1 MTSTSGSSVTKRIA
15 AHLRRA
21 REQNISPLDIEW
33 QRELRALHR
42 ERMSEL
48 RNRSDEEWHEM
59 ATIPIQEVDRMIAE
73 SGIGNAR
80 SRRYQQADRRGT
92 YSDITLPSSP
102 GCHLKRRGRQ
112 GYYDQRDD
120 GCRRPL
126 QRK

>member
-59 ATIPIQEVDRMIAE
+59 ATIPIQEVDRMIADALAE
-73 SGIGNAR
+73 DRALRERDRERQISQITA
-80 SRRYQQADRRGT
+80 SRPPRNV
-92 YSDITLPSSP
+92 
-102 GCHLKRRGRQ
+102 
-112 GYYDQRDD
+112 
-120 GCRRPL
+120 
-126 QRK
+126 